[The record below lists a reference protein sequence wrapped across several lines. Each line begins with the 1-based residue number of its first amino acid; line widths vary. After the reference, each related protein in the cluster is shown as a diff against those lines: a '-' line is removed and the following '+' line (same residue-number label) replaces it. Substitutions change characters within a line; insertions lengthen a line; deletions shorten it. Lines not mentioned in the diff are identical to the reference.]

1 MKHPPLRALLVRA
14 GLVAGL
20 VAGVVAG
27 VATLALA
34 FMAYLRPA
42 FILDLANR
50 FILCL

>member
-1 MKHPPLRALLVRA
+1 MKYPLLRALLVVSGIA
-14 GLVAGL
+14 V
-20 VAGVVAG
+20 
-27 VATLALA
+27 LALA